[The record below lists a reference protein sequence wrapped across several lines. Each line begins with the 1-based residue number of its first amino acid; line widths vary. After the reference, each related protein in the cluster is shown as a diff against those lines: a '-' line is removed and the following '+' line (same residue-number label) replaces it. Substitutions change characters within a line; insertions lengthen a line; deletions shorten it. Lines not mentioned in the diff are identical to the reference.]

1 MPTLAVGIPT
11 IRFANS
17 SGFGVDYHTRIT
29 HRSITHHSSLLTAYS
44 LLLTRFHKPPNPYSL
59 RDFSTFCLDA
69 KGGAK
74 KSRLQKKCL
83 KPCSLRY
90 EEKTRPDAAV
100 GAQTVFFVFPPAGC
114 CVSLNTKVGGKDAAL
129 AQLPGGIFSE
139 AGFISRE
146 CRRFQSA
153 SRQFASRIRR
163 DSESNITHASLIALS
178 LIIHHSLLLTPY
190 CLLIS
195 ACIGL

>member
-44 LLLTRFHKPPNPYSL
+44 LLLTRFHKLPNPYSL

-114 CVSLNTKVGGKDAAL
+114 CVSLNTKAGGKDAAL

-139 AGFISRE
+139 AVLLVGSADAFSRHPDNSLRE
-146 CRRFQSA
+146 FVGIR
-153 SRQFASRIRR
+153 SRI
-163 DSESNITHASLIALS
+163 SHT
-178 LIIHHSLLLTPY
+178 HHSSLYHSSFSTPY
-190 CLLIS
+190 CLLLTAHKIPQTS
-195 ACIGL
+195 